1 MRTDEA
7 MTGRRHSTRR
17 ATRIK
22 LAVGVLGLLEMITD
36 SYGYRSQA
44 RRPVT
49 YLALGVAMAVVY
61 LCITLD
67 MGQLVVALALVYLAL
82 VLRRLWLN
90 PVKGFRLGRSWVEI
104 YRPRGVEC
112 INFADVASV
121 TVCRTNKGQTACFLN
136 METGAVLPLPGAEK
150 LAFEKLIGEFGL
162 RGVRVLV

>member
-1 MRTDEA
+1 
-7 MTGRRHSTRR
+7 MTGCRHSTRR
-17 ATRIK
+17 TARIK

-67 MGQLVVALALVYLAL
+67 MGRLLMALALVYLAL

-90 PVKGFRLGRSWVEI
+90 PVKGFRLGRNWVEI

-121 TVCRTNKGQTACFLN
+121 TVCRSDKGQTACFLN

-150 LAFEKLIGEFGL
+150 LEFQKLIGEFGL

>member
-1 MRTDEA
+1 M
-7 MTGRRHSTRR
+7 
-17 ATRIK
+17 
-22 LAVGVLGLLEMITD
+22 LTD

-61 LCITLD
+61 LCVTLD
-67 MGQLVVALALVYLAL
+67 MGQLLVALALVYLAL

-90 PVKGFRLGRSWVEI
+90 PIKGFRLGRSWVEI

-121 TVCRTNKGQTACFLN
+121 TVCRSNKGQTACFLN
-136 METGAVLPLPGAEK
+136 MESGAVLPLPGAEK
-150 LAFEKLIGEFGL
+150 LQFEKLIGEFGL

>member
-1 MRTDEA
+1 

-17 ATRIK
+17 PCRSILVT
-22 LAVGVLGLLEMITD
+22 GVLGLLEMFTD

-49 YLALGVAMAVVY
+49 YLALGVAMMVVY

-67 MGQLVVALALVYLAL
+67 MGQLLIALALVYLAL

-90 PVKGFRLGRSWVEI
+90 PIKGFRLGRGWVEI

-112 INFADVASV
+112 INFTDVASV

-136 METGAVLPLPGAEK
+136 METGDVLPLPGAEK
-150 LAFEKLIGEFGL
+150 LEFEKLIGEFGL